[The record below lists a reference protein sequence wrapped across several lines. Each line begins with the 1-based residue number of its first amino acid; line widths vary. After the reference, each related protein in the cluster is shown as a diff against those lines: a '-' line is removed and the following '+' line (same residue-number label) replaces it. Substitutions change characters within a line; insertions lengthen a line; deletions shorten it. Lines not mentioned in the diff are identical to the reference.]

1 MDNQAV
7 DLRPKVCSTC
17 NKPRT
22 WDTPSCP
29 YCSNQSGKSAADTTK
44 YYCTCLDPYINANG
58 LCTYCGEWERPPV
71 SENFPAVKLSPED
84 EQCTHTIVFQTPT
97 LGDKTGTCKHCDS
110 RVIYSDTD
118 QKWHTYRY
126 AVAEYPIK
134 GGCVSPPST
143 NYLIGTCSKHGNEIG
158 LLRECAGC
166 VSEKTAGDN
175 LGKTIGELD
184 WQAERSHPSVKGTVT
199 RNDILAWHRQICE
212 EARDLAVR
220 KNRDYAAD
228 ADPLRNFRLS
238 SQTAGISMSQCA
250 LVYLGENVAKYRS
263 FIENGGRSAV
273 KTEKLID
280 HIRDSINFNILLYA
294 ILIDEGYFVHEQ
306 KES

>member
-1 MDNQAV
+1 MASETV

-29 YCSNQSGKSAADTTK
+29 YCSGNSGKSVTELVDDIPEVEK
-44 YYCTCLDPYINANG
+44 PYH
-58 LCTYCGEWERPPV
+58 
-71 SENFPAVKLSPED
+71 SPFVPME
-84 EQCTHTIVFQTPT
+84 
-97 LGDKTGTCKHCDS
+97 
-110 RVIYSDTD
+110 
-118 QKWHTYRY
+118 
-126 AVAEYPIK
+126 K
-134 GGCVSPPST
+134 GGCVSPPSPASVA
-143 NYLIGTCSKHGNEIG
+143 YDAMRVASGSYMCAKHGNEIG
-158 LLRECAGC
+158 PLRECAGC
-166 VSEKTAGDN
+166 VADN
-175 LGKTIGELD
+175 SNKIVAQMIATETRVLEEYPMAQMDNVGKTIGELD

>member
-1 MDNQAV
+1 MASETMTV
-7 DLRPKVCSTC
+7 IAKTCSTC
-17 NKPRT
+17 GKSYLSIHT
-22 WDTPSCP
+22 SCP
-29 YCSNQSGKSAADTTK
+29 YCSGNSGKSAAEPEQISGCWSPT
-44 YYCTCLDPYINANG
+44 PSSE
-58 LCTYCGEWERPPV
+58 TYCGMHNHHFTV
-71 SENFPAVKLSPED
+71 
-84 EQCTHTIVFQTPT
+84 
-97 LGDKTGTCKHCDS
+97 GD
-110 RVIYSDTD
+110 
-118 QKWHTYRY
+118 
-126 AVAEYPIK
+126 
-134 GGCVSPPST
+134 
-143 NYLIGTCSKHGNEIG
+143 TCSYCRGDRNVHICTKHNTEYGP
-158 LLRECAGC
+158 LRECAGC
-166 VSEKTAGDN
+166 VAEKVAGDN